1 MIMMIER
8 NTAQQMEEE
17 TKESKEMKETMRV
30 TQLMSVFKEAKK
42 AMGGPIKA
50 AYQCP
55 AFVRFL
61 DKAERREFNRYKAE
75 QEAKVSD
82 DEGLPVFSFV
92 TPNIRYLDNIYLN
105 EKTENNT
112 PIHKW
117 S

>member
-1 MIMMIER
+1 MIPKAR
-8 NTAQQMEEE
+8 SDQLFRKSGDVAARTEEE
-17 TKESKEMKETMRV
+17 EMSEE
-30 TQLMSVFKEAKK
+30 LF
-42 AMGGPIKA
+42 GPDGTSQED
-50 AYQCP
+50 QCP

-92 TPNIRYLDNIYLN
+92 TPNIRYLDNINLN